1 MKRCS
6 AVKRK
11 GLGIMITLLGSG
23 CILLSGLG
31 GNEEIEDWEPLNLQV
46 AQALGE
52 EEASSDPK
60 QEEQN
65 VPTKTESSVVEDSKS
80 SEPNINVKEVNPPVV
95 ESKSE
100 TTIVE
105 QNVDQAS
112 DGKTESKGTSSDQS
126 NIHQINVNTADAKEL
141 MELPGIGE
149 KKAQAI
155 IDYRT
160 QNGPFRKVADLN
172 HVKGIGTKMM
182 EKIAPYVAL

>member
-1 MKRCS
+1 M
-6 AVKRK
+6 KRK
-11 GLGIMITLLGSG
+11 GIGIMIALLGSG

-31 GNEEIEDWEPLNLQV
+31 GSEEIEDWEPLNIQV

-52 EEASSDPK
+52 EISSSDPK
-60 QEEQN
+60 QEEQA
-65 VPTKTESSVVEDSKS
+65 VPTKTVFSSTTDSKAS
-80 SEPNINVKEVNPPVV
+80 VSKNNVNEVNLPVA
-95 ESKSE
+95 ENKSE

-105 QNVDQAS
+105 QSGDQVKVDA
-112 DGKTESKGTSSDQS
+112 KMESKETSADQS
-126 NIHQINVNTADAKEL
+126 NINKINVNTADAKHL

-160 QNGPFRKVADLN
+160 QNGPFRKVTDLN
-172 HVKGIGTKMM
+172 NVKGIGTKMM